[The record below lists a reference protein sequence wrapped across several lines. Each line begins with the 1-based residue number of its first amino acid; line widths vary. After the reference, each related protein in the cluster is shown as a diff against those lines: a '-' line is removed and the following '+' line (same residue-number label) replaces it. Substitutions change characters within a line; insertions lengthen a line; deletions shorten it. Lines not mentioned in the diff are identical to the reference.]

1 MFGDTRESAL
11 QGECCEVCRG
21 YLKVMF
27 QAKEPLI
34 DAVADDLAS
43 ISLDLALSS
52 EGFSRTGR
60 NLFFTVGQ
68 ADTTDT

>member
-1 MFGDTRESAL
+1 
-11 QGECCEVCRG
+11 
-21 YLKVMF
+21 MF

-43 ISLDLALSS
+43 ISLDLALSA

-68 ADTTDT
+68 AEPADS